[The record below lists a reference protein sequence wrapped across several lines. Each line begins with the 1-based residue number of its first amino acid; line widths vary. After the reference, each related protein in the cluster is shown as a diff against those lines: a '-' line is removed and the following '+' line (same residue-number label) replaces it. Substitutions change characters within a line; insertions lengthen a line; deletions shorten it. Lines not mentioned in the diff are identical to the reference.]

1 VYSDFAVLYFRRFF
15 EGFRCRLRPPAV
27 CILYKPRETPP
38 PGLPLPGGTVYE
50 GLFFTAA
57 ESRAYWKERV
67 PLPEAL
73 KRIENGAKATGGL
86 TRNFV
91 SYTIVSILFIIYIT
105 ADTFDLA
112 AAATGGSALVF
123 APVLR

>member
-1 VYSDFAVLYFRRFF
+1 VHSDFAVLYLWRFF

-57 ESRAYWKERV
+57 GSRAYRKERV

-73 KRIENGAKATGGL
+73 ERIENGAKAAVGL
-86 TRNFV
+86 TQFRLLYHRVYVYNLHTLY
-91 SYTIVSILFIIYIT
+91 S
-105 ADTFDLA
+105 
-112 AAATGGSALVF
+112 
-123 APVLR
+123 

>member
-1 VYSDFAVLYFRRFF
+1 VLYLRRFF
-15 EGFRCRLRPPAV
+15 ERFRCRLRPPAV

-57 ESRAYWKERV
+57 ESRAYRKERV

-73 KRIENGAKATGGL
+73 ERIGNGVKATGGL
-86 TRNFV
+86 THNFV
-91 SYTIVSILFIIYIT
+91 SYIIVFMFLIHTYT
-105 ADTFDLA
+105 ADIFDLSDFA
-112 AAATGGSALVF
+112 AAATSGSALIF
-123 APVLR
+123 ALVLR

>member
-1 VYSDFAVLYFRRFF
+1 MLYLRRFF

-38 PGLPLPGGTVYE
+38 PGFPHLGGTVYE
-50 GLFFTAA
+50 GLFFAA
-57 ESRAYWKERV
+57 AGSRAYRKERV

-73 KRIENGAKATGGL
+73 ERIENGAKAAGGF
-86 TRNFV
+86 THNFV
-91 SYTIVSILFIIYIT
+91 SYAIVFMFIIYILYT
-105 ADTFDLA
+105 ADTFDLSDFA

-123 APVLR
+123 ALVLR